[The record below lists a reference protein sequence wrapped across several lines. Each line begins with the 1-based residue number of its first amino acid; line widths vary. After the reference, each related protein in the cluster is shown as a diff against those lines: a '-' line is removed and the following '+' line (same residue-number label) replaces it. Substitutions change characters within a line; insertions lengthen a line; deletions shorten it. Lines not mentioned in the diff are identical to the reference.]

1 MVVKRDN
8 GMLGK
13 GKKYVIP
20 NIQEEAEMLEW
31 AGISFGE
38 EETYKLGKSI
48 KRLAVMS
55 GAGALKFVGKM
66 YGTQKDYWLASG
78 VLIPGEESMVSA
90 NCEKRGEG
98 VNKFVYW
105 VTDNLL
111 NDWIQLPDCRPE
123 HIQGA
128 RMIQHVLT
136 GDLNADIDSNPS
148 FPGKERHFLRA
159 QLARI
164 FAATS
169 IVPKGLVEYDEE
181 TKEVKFAEDFTIP
194 GTEELKSLEAWGNLL

>member
-1 MVVKRDN
+1 MVKIDN

-98 VNKFVYW
+98 VNKFVFW

-111 NDWIQLPDCRPE
+111 NDWIQLPDCKPE
-123 HIQGA
+123 HIQG
-128 RMIQHVLT
+128 
-136 GDLNADIDSNPS
+136 S
-148 FPGKERHFLRA
+148 
-159 QLARI
+159 LARS
-164 FAATS
+164 ATS
-169 IVPKGLVEYDEE
+169 CAPNWPVFSLRLPSCPKVWWN
-181 TKEVKFAEDFTIP
+181 TTRKQK
-194 GTEELKSLEAWGNLL
+194 K